1 MPPSKTVLSSGN
13 LKSGPKLI
21 VDFIDVGQGNA
32 VLVSYPNGSYMLA
45 DCGSQATSLNGG
57 AYKDAQKY
65 ITSVT
70 GGASI
75 GTVVMSHGD
84 DDHCA
89 FIPHIAEAQNPT
101 YVHFG
106 GSITDYSKDVR
117 DWIKSMENTNGRSVI
132 RYPPTGYTDVSPDAD
147 FGSDTYAGEAHVM
160 VLSANHGFT
169 PNDNSIVLMIRFG
182 NQAVILPGDAEAF
195 TEAQII
201 ANVPKKLLA
210 KCTVLMP
217 GHHGAFTSTSTAWA
231 DAVAPLVSTV
241 SASGSNMSYA
251 HPDCSTNTL
260 LIAKATAGATQ
271 HGVIC
276 STGRGVPYTTQQIT
290 KGLFVTSTNG
300 DIRYTTDGENYKVQ
314 VSSYGEVLAVA
325 PPIPKCCG
333 SLVRNSPFMRE
344 RTHLVPVRAEPPVP
358 RAAVPADELAIAV
371 EDASPYP

>member
-32 VLVSYPNGSYMLA
+32 VLVSFPNGSYMLA
-45 DCGSQATSLNGG
+45 DCGSQTTSLSGS
-57 AYKDAQKY
+57 AYKNAQKY

-84 DDHCA
+84 DDHCV

-106 GSITDYSKDVR
+106 GKITDYSAAVQT
-117 DWIKSMENTNGRSVI
+117 WIHSMENTKGRDVF
-132 RYPPTGYTDVSPDAD
+132 RYPPKGYSNASPDAD
-147 FGSDTYAGEAHVM
+147 FGADTYTGEAQTI
-160 VLSANHGFT
+160 VLSANHGAT
-169 PNDNSIVLMIRFG
+169 PNEKSIVLMICFG
-182 NQAVILPGDAEAF
+182 NQAVILPGDAEWN
-195 TEAQII
+195 TEALIV
-201 ANVPKKLLA
+201 AHVPKKLLA

-217 GHHGAFTSTSTAWA
+217 GHHGAYTSTSTAWA

-241 SASGSNMSYA
+241 SASGSNKAYA

-276 STGRGVPYTTQQIT
+276 STGKGVPYTTQQIT
-290 KGLFVTSTNG
+290 RGLFVTSTNG
-300 DIRYTTDGENYKVQ
+300 DIRYTTDGDNYKVQ

-358 RAAVPADELAIAV
+358 RPAVPADELAAV
-371 EDASPYP
+371 GEDAAPYP